1 MKNAKTTR
9 IMIADDHAI
18 VRMGLASLL
27 STQDGL
33 EVVGDAE
40 DGEAAVEKAI
50 ALKPDVV
57 IMDLMMP
64 KKDGATATAE
74 IHAVLPEAKI
84 LVLTTFGTS
93 DGIANALNSGAT
105 GALMKNAPNSQLVKA
120 IRTVAQGGRAVSD
133 EVERLMEEDPPAKAL
148 TPRQM
153 QILEGMSRGLTN
165 QDIAKGLGIRED
177 RVKTHVNAILTRL
190 NAANRTEA
198 VAIALRKHLLAAT
211 GSSPSGR
218 R

>member
-1 MKNAKTTR
+1 MKTTTR
-9 IMIADDHAI
+9 ILIADDHAV

-40 DGEAAVEKAI
+40 DGEAAVVKALE
-50 ALKPDVV
+50 LKPDVI

-74 IHAVLPEAKI
+74 IHAALPDTKI
-84 LVLTTFGTS
+84 LILTTFGTS
-93 DGIANALNSGAT
+93 DGIANALNAGAT
-105 GALMKNAPNSQLVKA
+105 GALMKNAPNAQLVEA
-120 IRTVAQGGRAVSD
+120 IRTIANGGRAVSE
-133 EVERLMEEDPPAKAL
+133 EVERLMEEDPPVKSL

-153 QILEGMSRGLTN
+153 EILEGLTRGLTN
-165 QDIAKGLGIRED
+165 QDIAKELGIRED
-177 RVKTHVNAILTRL
+177 RVKDHVNAIFSRL

-198 VAIALRKHLLAAT
+198 VAIAMRKYLLKK
-211 GSSPSGR
+211 
-218 R
+218 